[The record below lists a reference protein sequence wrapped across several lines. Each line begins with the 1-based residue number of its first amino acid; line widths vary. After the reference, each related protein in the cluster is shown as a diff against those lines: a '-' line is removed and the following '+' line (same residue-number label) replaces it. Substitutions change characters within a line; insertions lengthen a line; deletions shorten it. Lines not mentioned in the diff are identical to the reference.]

1 VDCDAGLAIGFAC
14 QTDNLSF
21 AKQRRR
27 KGPRNTPF
35 AFDPINRASM
45 ERPIALGITLIATDG
60 TDVSRRVRCPL
71 FSQKLPAAHA
81 YSAKAHGRS
90 QRGRDRLSATTRPHR
105 HSDAPPAQRICGI
118 EWGLVPAPGI
128 RACPAAIRRREW
140 RQEVLVPVNRID
152 NVYGDRN
159 LLCTCPPMKSYS
171 EAPI

>member
-1 VDCDAGLAIGFAC
+1 MDCDAGLAIGFAC

-45 ERPIALGITLIATDG
+45 ERPIALGIILIATDG
-60 TDVSRRVRCPL
+60 TTEQHVRCPL
-71 FSQKLPAAHA
+71 FSQKLPAADA

-105 HSDAPPAQRICGI
+105 HSDAPPARRICDI
-118 EWGLVPAPGI
+118 EWGFSALVGYP
-128 RACPAAIRRREW
+128 RASEAIRR
-140 RQEVLVPVNRID
+140 
-152 NVYGDRN
+152 
-159 LLCTCPPMKSYS
+159 LLEFALAVKAEGQNTK
-171 EAPI
+171 A